1 MRLLKMAY
9 EAVDSRLKALIS
21 SEEMKWSFDSLL
33 RKKSVLEFMMINKSF
48 PS

>member
-1 MRLLKMAY
+1 MHEVRLLKMAY

-33 RKKSVLEFMMINKSF
+33 RKKICVRIHDD
-48 PS
+48 